1 LDIVSIALK
10 SFSAKPVDPP
20 GSPSLPAARP
30 VVAAGAG
37 AAARARVLA
46 TIVSYEPD
54 RDALGHLVE
63 TLCAGGVDV
72 LIVDNSESE
81 TGRVSAQAVAAAF
94 GADFV
99 GNPLN
104 VGVAA
109 AQNVGLRLAGE
120 RGMPYVLLLDQDS
133 TLRVDTVGRLVGALA
148 RLREAGE
155 PVAAVGAS
163 FVDPRSGYEAP
174 FAQLRHVRMN
184 KLRPAPGA
192 PAECDVLI
200 SSGCLLALDAVERVG
215 LLDES
220 LFIDYVDFEWCVRAQ
235 SAGFK
240 VFGVADATMD
250 HTIGDASITVLGR
263 VITLHSP
270 VRNYYFIRNA
280 LLFARKPYLTLRW
293 RIHLL
298 YRVVAQFAL
307 FGLLCPQRLRRTG
320 WMLRGLW
327 DGARGRAGRLG
338 GPAGLKSLRPQWK
351 VTRPAPTQ
359 AAPAAPAEVD
369 AERRPPLVV
378 E

>member
-10 SFSAKPVDPP
+10 SLTAKPVAPA
-20 GSPSLPAARP
+20 GSPSLPAAP
-30 VVAAGAG
+30 PHDVARRD
-37 AAARARVLA
+37 AASRLRVLA

-54 RDALGHLVE
+54 RDALGDLVE
-63 TLCAGGVDV
+63 TLVAGGIDV

-81 TGRVSAQAVAAAF
+81 TGRVSSHAMAAAY

-109 AQNVGLRLAGE
+109 AQNVGLRVARE
-120 RGMPYVLLLDQDS
+120 RGLPYVLLLDQDS
-133 TLRVDTVGRLVGALA
+133 TLRVDTVERLVAALV

-155 PVAAVGAS
+155 PAAAVGAS

-184 KLRPAPGA
+184 KLRPTPGA

-200 SSGCLLALDAVERVG
+200 SSGCLLALDAVERIG

-220 LFIDYVDFEWCVRAQ
+220 LFIDYVDFEWCLRAQ
-235 SAGFK
+235 SAGYK
-240 VFGVADATMD
+240 LFGVADATMD

-298 YRVVAQFAL
+298 YRVVAQFVL

-327 DGARGRAGRLG
+327 DGVLGRAGRLG
-338 GPAGLKSLRPQWK
+338 GPAGLKPLRPQWK
-351 VTRPAPTQ
+351 VTRPAAS
-359 AAPAAPAEVD
+359 AATTEAN
-369 AERRPPLVV
+369 AERRLPLAV

>member
-1 LDIVSIALK
+1 MKPPTV
-10 SFSAKPVDPP
+10 KPVEPAD
-20 GSPSLPAARP
+20 SPSLPS
-30 VVAAGAG
+30 VQQSL
-37 AAARARVLA
+37 AARAGSATRSRVLA

-63 TLCAGGVDV
+63 TLLAGGIDV

-81 TGRVSAQAVAAAF
+81 SGRVSAQAVAAAF
-94 GADFV
+94 GADFI

-104 VGVAA
+104 IGVAA
-109 AQNVGLRLAGE
+109 AQNVGLRLARE
-120 RGMPYVLLLDQDS
+120 RGLPYVLLLDQDS
-133 TLRVDTVGRLVGALA
+133 TLQVDTVERLVAALV

-155 PVAAVGAS
+155 PAAAVGAS
-163 FVDPRSGYEAP
+163 FVDPRSGYQAP

-184 KLRPAPGA
+184 KLWPTPGA

-200 SSGCLLALDAVERVG
+200 SSGCLLALDAVERIG

-220 LFIDYVDFEWCVRAQ
+220 LFIDYVDFEWCLRAQ
-235 SAGFK
+235 SAGYK
-240 VFGVADATMD
+240 LFGVAEATMD
-250 HTIGDASITVLGR
+250 HTIGDSSIMVLGR

-327 DGARGRAGRLG
+327 DGALGRAGRLG
-338 GPAGLKSLRPQWK
+338 GAAGLKSLRPQWK
-351 VTRPAPTQ
+351 VTRPAAS
-359 AAPAAPAEVD
+359 AATTEVN
-369 AERRPPLVV
+369 AERRLPLAV